1 VVVVQ
6 VPQVQLAMQVAVA
19 MVAMEHRHQ
28 FLAQQ

>member
-1 VVVVQ
+1 VQ
-6 VPQVQLAMQVAVA
+6 VPQVQLEMLAVVA